1 MKDYWTQSE
10 KNIYVAAHRGWCAE
24 YPENTMAAFRAAVE
38 IGVDQIETDVHITKD
53 GELVLIHDAT
63 VDRTSDGTGRVDSM
77 TLSELRALDFGSWKD
92 EAFCGERIVT
102 FTEFMD
108 YMKAI
113 PDITVDIELKEYP
126 TEGREALAF
135 EVADRVLALVDEYGF
150 TDRIVINSFS
160 GKLNEYIFGKY
171 GKKYRQHVFYP
182 IRSLGTGMK
191 LNPYSYA
198 YCCCM
203 NTTDKRDFD
212 YIRASGVR
220 PWAGASVRNA
230 ETLDAAIECGI
241 ELITCNNPD
250 VILGLLRERGL
261 HK

>member
-1 MKDYWTQSE
+1 MKNYWTQSE
-10 KNIYVAAHRGWCAE
+10 KNIYVAGHRGWRE
-24 YPENTMAAFRAAVE
+24 KYPENTMSSFEAAAKL
-38 IGVDQIETDVHITKD
+38 GVDQIETDVRITKD
-53 GELVLIHDAT
+53 GELVLVHDAT
-63 VDRTSDGTGRVDSM
+63 VDRTSDGVGRVDSM
-77 TLSELRALDFGSWKD
+77 TLSELLELDFGSWKD
-92 EAFCGERIVT
+92 AKFCGERIVT

-108 YMKAI
+108 YMKTL
-113 PDITVDIELKEYP
+113 PDITLDIELKEYP
-126 TEGREALAF
+126 TDVREVLAF

-160 GKLNEYIFGKY
+160 GRLNEYIFKKY

-203 NTTDKRDFD
+203 NTADKRDFD
-212 YIRASGVR
+212 YVRSSGVR
-220 PWAGASVRNA
+220 PWVGASVRNA
-230 ETLDAAIECGI
+230 QTLDAAIECGT
-241 ELITCNNPD
+241 ELITCDNPD
-250 VILGLLRERGL
+250 VILALLRERGL

>member
-1 MKDYWTQSE
+1 MKNYWTQSE
-10 KNIYVAAHRGWCAE
+10 ENIYVAAHRGWCAK
-24 YPENTMAAFRAAVE
+24 YPENTMSSFEAAAKL
-38 IGVDQIETDVHITKD
+38 GVDQIETDVRITKD

-63 VDRTSDGTGRVDSM
+63 VDRTSDGVGRVCEM
-77 TLSELRALDFGSWKD
+77 TLSELRTLDFGSWKGETFKD
-92 EAFCGERIVT
+92 ERIVT

-108 YMKAI
+108 YMKTL

-126 TEGREALAF
+126 TEGREEIAF
-135 EVADRVLALVDEYGF
+135 SVADRVLALVDEYGF

-160 GKLNEYIFGKY
+160 GKLNEYIFEKY
-171 GKKYRQHVFYP
+171 GNKYRQHVFYP

-212 YIRASGVR
+212 YVRSSGVR
-220 PWAGASVRNA
+220 PWAGASVRDA
-230 ETLDAAIECGI
+230 QTLDAAVECGV

-250 VILGLLRERGL
+250 EMLSLLRERGL